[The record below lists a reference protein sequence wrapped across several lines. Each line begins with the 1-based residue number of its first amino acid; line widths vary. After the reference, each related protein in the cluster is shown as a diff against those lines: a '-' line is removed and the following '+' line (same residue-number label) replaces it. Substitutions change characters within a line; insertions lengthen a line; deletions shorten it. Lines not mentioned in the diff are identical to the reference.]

1 MALNLYNNDKAMVRY
16 PTSRPRNILIRQL
29 FITWWQLP
37 FSAFHRETSLHPAAT
52 KTNGLPAED
61 IELGGGISKHNFSI
75 GLTVE

>member
-1 MALNLYNNDKAMVRY
+1 V
-16 PTSRPRNILIRQL
+16 
-29 FITWWQLP
+29 
-37 FSAFHRETSLHPAAT
+37 AT